1 MSTIYEIET
10 EKIKIKYEKVIG
22 LTPVYHILLDCC
34 CKRLDE
40 NLEIKDNDI
49 LHYYDLYE
57 NIKTLTKTNKLS
69 HYNTSHIIQFYDIT
83 VTMLQSPSYVENLRS
98 QGRDIIEE
106 IKFNFGKIIFDNG
119 SETVVKESADEIK
132 KLWNSV

>member
-22 LTPVYHILLDCC
+22 LTPVHHILLDGC

-40 NLEIKDNDI
+40 YIEIKDNDI
-49 LHYYDLYE
+49 LSYYDLCE
-57 NIKTLTKTNKLS
+57 NIKMLTKTNKLS

-83 VTMLQSPSYVENLRS
+83 VTMLQSPLYVENLRL
-98 QGRDIIEE
+98 QGKDIIEE

>member
-22 LTPVYHILLDCC
+22 LTPIHHILLDCC

-40 NLEIKDNDI
+40 KIEIKDNDI
-49 LHYYDLYE
+49 LYYYDLYE
-57 NIKTLTKTNKLS
+57 NIKMLTKTDKLS
-69 HYNTSHIIQFYDIT
+69 HYNTSHIIQFYDIA
-83 VTMLQSPSYVENLRS
+83 VTMLQSPSYVESLRS
-98 QGRDIIEE
+98 QGKNIIEE

>member
-22 LTPVYHILLDCC
+22 LTPVHHILLDCC

-40 NLEIKDNDI
+40 KLEIKDNDI
-49 LHYYDLYE
+49 LYYYDLYE
-57 NIKTLTKTNKLS
+57 NTKMLTKTNKLS
-69 HYNTSHIIQFYDIT
+69 HYNTSHIIQFYDIS
-83 VTMLQSPSYVENLRS
+83 VTMLQSSLYIENLRS
-98 QGRDIIEE
+98 QGKNIIEE

-119 SETVVKESADEIK
+119 SETIVKESADEIK